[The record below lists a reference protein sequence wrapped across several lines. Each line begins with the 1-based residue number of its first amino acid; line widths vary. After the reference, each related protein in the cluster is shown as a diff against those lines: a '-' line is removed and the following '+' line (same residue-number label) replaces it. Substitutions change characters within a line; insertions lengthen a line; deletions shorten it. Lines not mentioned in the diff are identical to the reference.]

1 MTGQERGISRVRA
14 DLQRES
20 RLIAGGR
27 RFIAGVDEVGRGPL
41 AGPVTAAAAIL
52 DPAQPI
58 PGLHD
63 SKALSPAM
71 RERLF
76 PEILQKAVVSIVF
89 LPAAVIDA
97 VNIRNASLE
106 AMRQAVA
113 GLARAP
119 DFALIDGR
127 DIPPGLACP
136 AEAIVGGDRISAS
149 IAAASI
155 VAKVLRDRLMAR
167 ADLAFPGYEFERHA
181 GYGTALHRTAI
192 ARLGPSDLHRRSFRL
207 G

>member
-1 MTGQERGISRVRA
+1 MTGRGHGISRVRA
-14 DLQRES
+14 DLQREL

-41 AGPVTAAAAIL
+41 AGPVAAAAVIL
-52 DPAQPI
+52 DHAHPI

-63 SKALSPAM
+63 SKALSPVM

-76 PEILQKAVVSIVF
+76 PEILKKASVSVVF
-89 LPAAVIDA
+89 LPAGVIDA
-97 VNIRNASLE
+97 INIREASLE

-113 GLARAP
+113 GLSQAP

-155 VAKVLRDRLMAR
+155 VAKVLRDRLMTR
-167 ADLAFPGYEFERHA
+167 ADLAFPGYEFARHK
-181 GYGTALHRTAI
+181 GYGTAFHSAAIAAHGPSLLHRQSFS
-192 ARLGPSDLHRRSFRL
+192 LG
-207 G
+207 